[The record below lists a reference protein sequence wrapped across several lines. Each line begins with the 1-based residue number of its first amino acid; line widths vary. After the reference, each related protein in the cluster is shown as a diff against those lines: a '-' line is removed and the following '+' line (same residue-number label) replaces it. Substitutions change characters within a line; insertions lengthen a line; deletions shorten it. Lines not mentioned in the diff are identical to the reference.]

1 MGSHDE
7 NDRKIK
13 ISPKNAFKMTSQSNT
28 SAQYINN
35 TIIYPAAMYSIYN
48 SETLYCAT
56 NVRMET

>member
-1 MGSHDE
+1 
-7 NDRKIK
+7 
-13 ISPKNAFKMTSQSNT
+13 MTSQSDT

-35 TIIYPAAMYSIYN
+35 TIMYPAAMYSIYN